1 MKKTFAILSIILLG
15 AVGCTKNV
23 FETPAKEGGE
33 SDGMVEITMTMDVPN
48 ELLASTKAGEWG
60 HTPSIDDIRVAMF
73 GTSGYTQAYTK
84 AVPDGSVA
92 TTNYDES
99 PGGNTTKYKFKV
111 LLPVYEGEVHIHV
124 IANGDKSVTYDGWP
138 ENKLMSRMTTEG
150 GVGAYWA
157 RITLEDGILPQWDS
171 NGTMRVVDGHFV
183 PTTETKAAFQD
194 IVLIRNF
201 AEVKLILEDAV
212 KEKLTDVTY
221 TVINVPTSGSVAP
234 IYGTSLSKHAKSATD
249 TTTIY
254 EATYVDDYDSYQ
266 MDATTSRMKKV
277 TGEETETYPG
287 YMVNPSVNS
296 ILPTKTEINT
306 DLPADGVALPYTESK
321 PAFVYERPFS
331 EQDPPMIIMRG
342 KWSDGKY
349 YYYRLDMMDENL
361 SAATSSAY
369 FPLYRNYQYQIRISK
384 IGNKGADS
392 PTAAMARNWGGNI
405 SMTAG
410 TQKLA
415 DISDGESRLYVKY
428 VDHTYID
435 GGEKT
440 DFYVKYEPAADGT
453 VDNSKIT
460 FPFTFKKDADGNDMN
475 NALIPLNDPVP
486 EGGTPIWFEKTTGT
500 DSDKQYYKF
509 KLKEPGAET
518 LETTFIVSASNGE
531 TGDAAST
538 LQREITVRII
548 RETNMSLSF
557 NPVKAGWS
565 AGSKVVLNIEL
576 DGPVNESMFPLEFKI
591 EDSAHILNPTG
602 KDKDGGKD
610 IEVPVKTD
618 ESLIDG
624 SNSFYFIRTVNWS
637 EYKPLAAAYEA
648 GDPHAIVFSTEF
660 KTLEDAKETQVH
672 VDNEYFDKKDIKLE
686 RAEGTLKT
694 ATAIFSYEDFSTSK
708 PSATDGHVTIT
719 FNNIYSTYNGGV
731 QIRNDNSTATMTVK
745 ALSTQSLITGLS
757 MNFTGANYGRG
768 NIAASVSAMTT
779 YSTTAPYTR
788 SWPTNNTSTTD
799 NLVLTFT
806 PYTTGGGWLSQTYYH
821 RISSITVSYQYYE

>member
-84 AVPDGSVA
+84 AVPDGPVA
-92 TTNYDES
+92 STNYGEN
-99 PGGNTTKYKFKV
+99 GNTTKYKFKV
-111 LLPVYEGEVHIHV
+111 SLPVYEGEVHIHV

-138 ENKLMSRMTTEG
+138 ENKLMTRMTTEG

-201 AEVKLILEDAV
+201 AEVKLILTDEA
-212 KEKLTDVTY
+212 KTKLKYVTY

-266 MDATTSRMKKV
+266 MDATTGRMKKV
-277 TGEETETYPG
+277 TGDETETYPG

-306 DLPADGVALPYTESK
+306 GLPANGVALPYTESK

-342 KWSDGKY
+342 LFGDDEEYS
-349 YYYRLDMMDENL
+349 YYRLDLMDENL

-369 FPLYRNYQYQIRISK
+369 FPIYRNYQYQIRISK
-384 IGNKGADS
+384 IGNRGADS

-405 SMTAG
+405 SMTTD

-428 VDHTYID
+428 VDHTYIS

-440 DFYVKYEPAADGT
+440 DFYVKYEPEADGT
-453 VDNSKIT
+453 VDNTKIEALT
-460 FPFTFKKDADGNDMN
+460 IKKDANGNDMN
-475 NALIPLNDPVP
+475 DALIPLNDPVP

-672 VDNEYFDKKDIKLE
+672 VDNEYFEQVNKKLE
-686 RAEGTLKT
+686 RTERTLKT
-694 ATAIFSYEDFSTSK
+694 TTATFDYSDFSTTQLT
-708 PSATDGHVTIT
+708 ATTDDGHVTLT
-719 FNNIYSTYNGGV
+719 FSDIVSVANNGIQMTNQWWVDGTLRISTDKTDHV
-731 QIRNDNSTATMTVK
+731 
-745 ALSTQSLITGLS
+745 ITGVS
-757 MNFTGANYGRG
+757 MNFTSYNNSVGDISANPGA
-768 NIAASVSAMTT
+768 V
-779 YSTTAPYTR
+779 TTA
-788 SWPTNNTSTTD
+788 SNTSPFTRTWPANGTTTS
-799 NLVLTFT
+799 NNVTFT
-806 PYTTGGGWLSQTYYH
+806 FEYGNTWRNPYYH
-821 RISSITVSYQYYE
+821 EIKSITVEYQYYE